1 MLSMQAQ
8 LESDVRKLTQQIE
21 TLHSQIDDLNARSTT
36 EKVSIFHLEPKCSEL
51 GVKNDVGV
59 CGWQEEFRS
68 TAYAAQAESK
78 QKEEQLTAQIEA
90 LSLEKVQVLIDL
102 PSSNPVAIQCTCPH
116 HKGFFLLLPG

>member
-51 GVKNDVGV
+51 GVKMMLECVAGRKSSARLRMQLRLNPNRK
-59 CGWQEEFRS
+59 RS
-68 TAYAAQAESK
+68 S
-78 QKEEQLTAQIEA
+78 
-90 LSLEKVQVLIDL
+90 
-102 PSSNPVAIQCTCPH
+102 
-116 HKGFFLLLPG
+116 